1 MLATIFKRAAALI
14 TYLLKQRQTRRG
26 IAAFLFFALTTL
38 LLSIEIV
45 PHRVSLSEGQV
56 STKDIFAPRNIVF
69 IDQAKTESLQE
80 QAASAVRSQYD
91 RDALVSGSVQNDIAG
106 ALAEVKKIQADT
118 SAGLQDRLNR
128 LRKLLPANNLSDE
141 TLASL
146 AAPSQ
151 KELQSTE
158 QGVNGLISQAMD
170 SEQGITQV
178 NLEDTKS
185 VIEVKIRRLGLK
197 KPYEELGVLLMKKY
211 LRPNTFLNVE
221 KTSLLREAAKK
232 TVPIQQ
238 VTIIKGEKIIGA
250 GEIVRADQMAKL
262 EALGLTRS
270 SFPWRTL
277 FGNAL
282 LVILLMV
289 VVLFY
294 LFQQN
299 KEIYQSAG
307 HLYLLALIVILV
319 IALAKAIVAV
329 NSTQWPEFGALF
341 GYMAPVAAAGMLIA
355 ILLDSRLGVLIVA
368 ILSFLLMLMSNGQLR
383 FGIVGMISGLTGIYS
398 VSKLSKSGDLT
409 RAGLY
414 TGLASICAIGVME
427 LSSSTPLGIVITSA
441 ALFGITNGIISSIL
455 TIGILPYLE
464 STFRITSS
472 VRLLEL
478 SYPGNPLLKRLL
490 TEAPGTYHH
499 SILVGNLAEAAAE
512 AIGGDSLLTRVGAY
526 YHDVGKLKRPYFF
539 IENQMNTDNPHD
551 KIAPT
556 LSTLILT
563 FHVKDG
569 VELAREYKLP
579 EDIINIIEQHHGSGL
594 CTYFYHK
601 ALENGQNESV
611 TEEEF
616 RYEGPKPQTR
626 EAALVMLADSVEAA
640 VRSLQN
646 RTYNRMEG
654 MVHRIVKDKL
664 LDGQLD
670 ECDLTFKDLDVI
682 ASAFIQVLSGIF
694 HARIE
699 YPDLSKEKEAEG
711 RKAKSAGVRK
721 QFFRARGR

>member
-14 TYLLKQRQTRRG
+14 MYLLKQRQTRRG
-26 IAAFLFFALTTL
+26 IAAFLFFALTTM

-45 PHRVSLSEGQV
+45 PYRISLREGQV
-56 STKDIFAPRNIVF
+56 SSKDIFAPRNIVF
-69 IDQAKTESLQE
+69 IDQAKTEILQE
-80 QAASAVRSQYD
+80 QAASAVRNQYD
-91 RDALVSGSVQNDIAG
+91 RDALVSGAVQNDIARL
-106 ALAEVKKIQADT
+106 LAEMKKIQSDT
-118 SAGLQDRLNR
+118 SAGMQDRLNR
-128 LRKLLPANNLSDE
+128 LRKLLPANNLPVE
-141 TLASL
+141 ILAAL

-151 KELQSTE
+151 KELQLTE

-185 VIEVKIRRLGLK
+185 VLEVKIRRLDLT
-197 KPYEELGVLLMKKY
+197 KPYEELGVLLMRKY

-221 KTSLLREAAKK
+221 KTRLLREEAKK

-238 VTIIKGEKIIGA
+238 VTVIKGEKIVGA
-250 GEIVRADQMAKL
+250 GEIVQADQIAKL

-277 FGNAL
+277 WGNAL
-282 LVILLMV
+282 LVLLLMV

-307 HLYLLALIVILV
+307 HLYLLVLIIILV
-319 IALAKAIVAV
+319 IALAKAIVAI

-383 FGIVGMISGLTGIYS
+383 FGIVGMVSGLTGIYS
-398 VSKLSKSGDLT
+398 VSKLSKSGDLI

-414 TGLASICAIGVME
+414 TGLASICAIGIME
-427 LSSSTPLGIVITSA
+427 ISSSTPFGIVIASA
-441 ALFGITNGIISSIL
+441 VFFGITNGIISSIL

-464 STFRITSS
+464 STFGITSS

-512 AIGGDSLLTRVGAY
+512 AINGNRLLTRVGAY

-579 EDIINIIEQHHGSGL
+579 EDIINIIEQHHGNGL

-601 ALENGQNESV
+601 ALENGQNEGV
-611 TEEEF
+611 AEEEF
-616 RYEGPKPQTR
+616 RYDCPKPQTR

-646 RTYNRMEG
+646 RTYNRVEG

-699 YPDLSKEKEAEG
+699 YPDLSKEVEG
-711 RKAKSAGVRK
+711 RKTKGAGVRK
-721 QFFRARGR
+721 QFFRARSK

>member
-1 MLATIFKRAAALI
+1 MLATIFKRAAALVI
-14 TYLLKQRQTRRG
+14 YLLKQRQTRRG

-69 IDQAKTESLQE
+69 IDQAKTENLQE
-80 QAASAVRSQYD
+80 QAASAVRNQYD
-91 RDALVSGSVQNDIAG
+91 RDALVSGAVQSYIAG
-106 ALAEVKKIQADT
+106 ALADIKNIQSDT
-118 SAGLQDRLNR
+118 SSSLQDRLNR
-128 LRKLLPANNLSDE
+128 LRKLLPANNLSVE
-141 TLASL
+141 TLTVL

-151 KELQSTE
+151 KELQLTE
-158 QGVNGLISQAMD
+158 QGVNGLISQAME

-185 VIEVKIRRLGLK
+185 VLEVKIRQLGLRNS
-197 KPYEELGVLLMKKY
+197 YEELGILLMRKY

-221 KTSLLREAAKK
+221 KTRLLREAAVK
-232 TVPIQQ
+232 TVPDQQ
-238 VTIIKGEKIIGA
+238 VSVIKGEKIVGA
-250 GEIVRADQMAKL
+250 GEIVQADQMAKL
-262 EALGLTRS
+262 TALGLTRS
-270 SFPWRTL
+270 FFPWRTL
-277 FGNAL
+277 LGNAL
-282 LVILLMV
+282 LVLLLMV

-294 LFQQN
+294 LYQQN
-299 KEIYQSAG
+299 KEIYKSPG
-307 HLYLLALIVILV
+307 HLYLLALITILV
-319 IALAKAIVAV
+319 IALAKAIVAI

-355 ILLDSRLGVLIVA
+355 ILLDSRLGVLVVA

-383 FGIVGMISGLTGIYS
+383 FGIVGMVSGLTGIYS

-414 TGLASICAIGVME
+414 TGMACICAIGIME
-427 LSSSTPLGIVITSA
+427 LSSSAPLGMVITSA
-441 ALFGITNGIISSIL
+441 AFFGITNGILSSIL

-512 AIGGDSLLTRVGAY
+512 AINGDSLLTRVGAY

-601 ALENGQNESV
+601 ALENGQNEGV
-611 TEEEF
+611 AEEEF
-616 RYEGPKPQTR
+616 RYDGPKPRTR

-646 RTYNRMEG
+646 RTYNRVEG

-699 YPDLSKEKEAEG
+699 YPDLSKEVEG
-711 RKAKSAGVRK
+711 RKTKSAGVRK
-721 QFFRARGR
+721 QFFRARSR

>member
-26 IAAFLFFALTTL
+26 IAAFLFFALTTM

-45 PHRVSLSEGQV
+45 PYRVSLSEGQV
-56 STKDIFAPRNIVF
+56 STKDIFATRDIVF
-69 IDQAKTESLQE
+69 IDQAKTEILQE
-80 QAASAVRSQYD
+80 QAASAVRNQYD
-91 RDALVSGSVQNDIAG
+91 RDALVSGAVQNDIAG
-106 ALAEVKKIQADT
+106 ALAEVKKIQDDT
-118 SAGLQDRLNR
+118 SSSLQDRLNR
-128 LRKLLPANNLSDE
+128 LNKLLPANNLSNE
-141 TLASL
+141 TLAEL

-151 KELQSTE
+151 KELQLTE

-185 VIEVKIRRLGLK
+185 VLEVKIGRLDLK
-197 KPYEELGVLLMKKY
+197 KPYKELGVLLMRKC
-211 LRPNTFLNVE
+211 LRANTFLNVE

-232 TVPIQQ
+232 TVPVQQ
-238 VTIIKGEKIIGA
+238 VTIIKGEKIVGT
-250 GEIVRADQMAKL
+250 GEIVRSDQMAKL
-262 EALGLTRS
+262 NALGLTKS
-270 SFPWRTL
+270 YFPWRTL
-277 FGNAL
+277 LGNAL
-282 LVILLMV
+282 LVLLLMV

-294 LFQQN
+294 LYQQN
-299 KEIYQSAG
+299 KEIYKNAG
-307 HLYLLALIVILV
+307 HLYLLALITILV
-319 IALAKAIVAV
+319 IVLAKAMVAI

-355 ILLDSRLGVLIVA
+355 ILLDSRLGVLVVA

-383 FGIVGMISGLTGIYS
+383 FGIVGMVSGLTGIYS

-414 TGLASICAIGVME
+414 TGLASVCAIGIME
-427 LSSSTPLGIVITSA
+427 LSSSASLGIVIASA

-464 STFRITSS
+464 STFRITSP

-512 AIGGDSLLTRVGAY
+512 AINGDSLLTRVGAY

-601 ALENGQNESV
+601 ALENGQNEGV
-611 TEEEF
+611 AEEEF
-616 RYEGPKPQTR
+616 RYDGPKPQTR

-646 RTYNRMEG
+646 RTYNRVEG
-654 MVHRIVKDKL
+654 MVHRIVKEKL

-699 YPDLSKEKEAEG
+699 YPDLSKEVEG
-711 RKAKSAGVRK
+711 RKTKSAGVRK
-721 QFFRARGR
+721 QFFRARSK

>member
-14 TYLLKQRQTRRG
+14 TYLFKQRQTRRG
-26 IAAFLFFALTTL
+26 IAAFLFFALTTM

-45 PHRVSLSEGQV
+45 PYRVSLSEGQV
-56 STKDIFAPRNIVF
+56 STKDIFATRDIVF
-69 IDQAKTESLQE
+69 IDQAKTESMQE
-80 QAASAVRSQYD
+80 QAASAVRNQYD
-91 RDALVSGSVQNDIAG
+91 RDALVSGAVQNDIAG
-106 ALAEVKKIQADT
+106 ALAEVKKIQNDT
-118 SAGLQDRLNR
+118 SSSLQDRLNR
-128 LRKLLPANNLSDE
+128 LNKLLPANNLSNE
-141 TLASL
+141 TLAAL

-151 KELQSTE
+151 KELQLTG
-158 QGVNGLISQAMD
+158 QGINGLISQAMD

-185 VIEVKIRRLGLK
+185 VLEVKIGRLDLK
-197 KPYEELGVLLMKKY
+197 KPYEELGVLLMRKY
-211 LRPNTFLNVE
+211 LRANTFLNVE
-221 KTSLLREAAKK
+221 KTRLLREAAKK

-238 VTIIKGEKIIGA
+238 VTIIKGEKIVGA

-262 EALGLTRS
+262 NALGLTKS
-270 SFPWRTL
+270 YFPWRTL
-277 FGNAL
+277 LGNAL
-282 LVILLMV
+282 LVLLLMV

-294 LFQQN
+294 LYQQN
-299 KEIYQSAG
+299 KEIYKSAG
-307 HLYLLALIVILV
+307 HLYLLALITILV
-319 IALAKAIVAV
+319 IVLAKAMVAI

-355 ILLDSRLGVLIVA
+355 ILLDSRLGVLVVA

-383 FGIVGMISGLTGIYS
+383 FGVVGMVSGLTGIYS

-414 TGLASICAIGVME
+414 TGLASVCAIGIME
-427 LSSSTPLGIVITSA
+427 LSSSASLGIVIASA

-464 STFRITSS
+464 STFRITSP

-512 AIGGDSLLTRVGAY
+512 AINGNSLLTRVGAY

-601 ALENGQNESV
+601 ALENTQNEGV
-611 TEEEF
+611 AEEEF
-616 RYEGPKPQTR
+616 RYDGPKPQTR

-646 RTYNRMEG
+646 RTYNRVEG
-654 MVHRIVKDKL
+654 MVHRIVKEKL

-699 YPDLSKEKEAEG
+699 YPDLSKEEEG
-711 RKAKSAGVRK
+711 RKTKSAGVRK
-721 QFFRARGR
+721 QFFRARSK

>member
-14 TYLLKQRQTRRG
+14 VYLLKQRQTRRG
-26 IAAFLFFALTTL
+26 IAAFLFFALATM

-56 STKDIFAPRNIVF
+56 STKDIFATRNIVF
-69 IDQAKTESLQE
+69 IDQTKTESLQE
-80 QAASAVRSQYD
+80 QAASAVRNQYD
-91 RDALVSGSVQNDIAG
+91 RDALVSGAVQNDIAG
-106 ALAEVKKIQADT
+106 VLAEVNKIQNDT
-118 SAGLQDRLNR
+118 SASLQNRLNR
-128 LRKLLPANNLSDE
+128 LRKLLPANNVPDE
-141 TLASL
+141 MLAGL

-151 KELQSTE
+151 KELQLTE

-185 VIEVKIRRLGLK
+185 VIEVKIRRLDLR
-197 KPYEELGVLLMKKY
+197 KPYEELGVLLMRKY

-221 KTSLLREAAKK
+221 KTRLLRDAAKK
-232 TVPIQQ
+232 TVPVQQ

-250 GEIVRADQMAKL
+250 GEIVRAEQMAKL

-270 SFPWRTL
+270 SFPWKTL
-277 FGNAL
+277 LGNAL

-294 LFQQN
+294 LYQQN

-307 HLYLLALIVILV
+307 HLYLLALITILV
-319 IALAKAIVAV
+319 IALTKAIVAI
-329 NSTQWPEFGALF
+329 NSTQWPEFGVLF
-341 GYMAPVAAAGMLIA
+341 GYMTPIAAAGMLIA

-383 FGIVGMISGLTGIYS
+383 FGVVGMVSGLTGIYS

-414 TGLASICAIGVME
+414 TGLAGICAIAIME
-427 LSSSTPLGIVITSA
+427 LSTSAPLGILIASA

-464 STFRITSS
+464 STFSITSS

-512 AIGGDSLLTRVGAY
+512 AINGDTLLTRVGAY

-569 VELAREYKLP
+569 VELAREYNLP
-579 EDIINIIEQHHGSGL
+579 ENIINIIEQHHGSGL

-601 ALENGQNESV
+601 ALENGKNESV
-611 TEEEF
+611 PEEEF
-616 RYEGPKPQTR
+616 RYDGPKPQTR

-646 RTYNRMEG
+646 RTYNRVEG
-654 MVHRIVKDKL
+654 MVHRIIKDKL

-682 ASAFIQVLSGIF
+682 ASSFIQVLSGIF

-699 YPDLSKEKEAEG
+699 YPDLSKEVEG
-711 RKAKSAGVRK
+711 RKTKSAGVRK
-721 QFFRARGR
+721 QFFRARSR